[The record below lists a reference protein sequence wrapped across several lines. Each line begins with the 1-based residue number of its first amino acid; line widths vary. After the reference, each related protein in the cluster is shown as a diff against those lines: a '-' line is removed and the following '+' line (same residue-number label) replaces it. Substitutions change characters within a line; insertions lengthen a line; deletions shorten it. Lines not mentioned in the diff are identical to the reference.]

1 MQISYNL
8 HKVNVMFL
16 GNRLKELRIKN
27 NMTQVVLG
35 KLINVTKVSICCYEK
50 NIRMPSLETREDLS
64 NVFGVKCDYFLG
76 KDVAS
81 VMEDTSDYAFYI
93 SNEELEFLKLLR
105 LNKDLY
111 YKVYSDP
118 KRMIELIDK
127 KLK

>member
-1 MQISYNL
+1 
-8 HKVNVMFL
+8 MFL

-27 NMTQVVLG
+27 NMTQVELG

-50 NIRMPSLETREDLS
+50 NIRMPSLETLEDLS
-64 NVFGVKCDYFLG
+64 NVFGVKCDFFLG

-93 SNEELEFLKLLR
+93 SKEELEFLKLLR